1 MNKGVEA
8 AHGQPRSQPQTST
21 KIMGKNLKGKTA
33 FIIAI
38 LVVFCYGIVGIPHSL
53 SPAGLKQGLTDR
65 IKLGLDLKGGIH
77 LVLKVRVEEAVA
89 STSDRD
95 VQRIKADFEK
105 AGITGATVSKLDPSH
120 PDVITVSGVPQA
132 KSSDA
137 RSLLQGNDYSTY
149 DLSSTSDGSEKLTLK
164 LGAIRDIQ
172 TQTIQHSIETINDR
186 VNALGVA
193 EATVQPY
200 GLGDNEILVE
210 LPGIS
215 DPDRVRDAI
224 NSTSKLAIYAVVQ
237 AGTPQGPWESDQA
250 AMTALG
256 GVVPP
261 DDMLVHGN
269 ATPTSPDAVYL
280 LERASQ
286 VEGTDFRDAQPSTD
300 VNGRPNLHFT
310 LTTDAGDRFYKYTSA
325 HSRDSATPGSMAIVL
340 GGKVKEVASINS
352 AIRDQ
357 GEIEGSFSKSE
368 VDNLSLMLRTGA
380 LPASIDIL
388 ETRTV
393 GASLGEASIHQGVVA
408 AIAGMLAVMAF
419 MLIYYRGAGINADL
433 ALILNLVILLGFMG
447 FCGATLTLP
456 GIAGVILTIGMGVDS
471 NVLIFERIREE
482 LNLGKTA
489 AVAVQQGFAHA
500 WITIVDTHVTT
511 IVSAAILFLF
521 GTGPVKGFA
530 VTLTFGLLAN
540 LFTAVFVSRLIFDAI
555 LAKKERGAAL
565 SI

>member
-1 MNKGVEA
+1 
-8 AHGQPRSQPQTST
+8 
-21 KIMGKNLKGKTA
+21 MGTNLKGKTA
-33 FIIAI
+33 FIFAL
-38 LVVFCYGIVGIPHSL
+38 LVVFCYGIFGIPGSL
-53 SPAGLKQGLTDR
+53 GPKGLKQALTDR

-77 LVLKVRVEEAVA
+77 LVLYVHVDEATA
-89 STSDRD
+89 STTDRD
-95 VQRIKADFEK
+95 AQRIQADMEK
-105 AGITGATVSKLDPSH
+105 AGITGVSAVKLDAAH
-120 PDVITVSGVPQA
+120 PEILTVTGVPPA
-132 KSSDA
+132 KASDA
-137 RSLLQGNDYSTY
+137 RAILQGTDYSTY
-149 DLSSTSDGSEKLTLK
+149 DVSTNPDGSDKLTMK
-164 LGAIRDIQ
+164 PGAIRDLQ
-172 TQTIQHSIETINDR
+172 AHTLDQSIETIRDR
-186 VNALGVA
+186 VDTLGVA
-193 EATVQPY
+193 EAEVQRY

-215 DPDRVRDAI
+215 DPAQVEDAI
-224 NSTSKLAIYAVVQ
+224 KSTSKLAVYAVVS
-237 AGTPQGPWESDQA
+237 GPYENDQA
-250 AMTALG
+250 AMTALSNM
-256 GVVPP
+256 VPP
-261 DDMLVHGN
+261 EDQLVHG
-269 ATPTSPDAVYL
+269 TTSPTSPDQVWL
-280 LERASQ
+280 LERRSQ

-310 LTTDAGDRFYKYTSA
+310 LTTEAGDRFYKYTSA
-325 HSRDSATPGSMAIVL
+325 HSKDSASPGSMAIVL

-357 GEIEGSFSKSE
+357 GEIEGTFSKAE

-433 ALILNLVILLGFMG
+433 ALFLNLVILLGFMG
-447 FCGATLTLP
+447 FSGATLTLP

-482 LNLGKTA
+482 INAGKTA
-489 AVAVQQGFAHA
+489 AAAIQHAFAMRGA
-500 WITIVDTHVTT
+500 LVTIVDTHVTT
-511 IVSAAILFLF
+511 IVSAAILFLL

-540 LFTAVFVSRLIFDAI
+540 LFTAVFVSRVIFDAI
-555 LAKKERGAAL
+555 LARKERGAAL

>member
-1 MNKGVEA
+1 
-8 AHGQPRSQPQTST
+8 
-21 KIMGKNLKGKTA
+21 MGTNLKGKTA
-33 FIIAI
+33 FIFAL
-38 LVVFCYGIVGIPHSL
+38 LVVFCYGIFGIPGSL
-53 SPAGLKQGLTDR
+53 GPKGLKQALTDR

-77 LVLKVRVEEAVA
+77 LVLYVHVDEATA
-89 STSDRD
+89 STTDRD
-95 VQRIKADFEK
+95 AQRIQADLEK
-105 AGITGATVSKLDPSH
+105 AGITGASAVKLDAAH
-120 PDVITVSGVPQA
+120 PEVLTVTGVPPA
-132 KSSDA
+132 KASDA
-137 RSLLQGNDYSTY
+137 RAILQGTDYSTY
-149 DLSSTSDGSEKLTLK
+149 DVSTNPDGSDKLTMK
-164 LGAIRDIQ
+164 PGAIRDLQ
-172 TQTIQHSIETINDR
+172 AHTLDQSIETIRDR
-186 VNALGVA
+186 VDTLGVA
-193 EATVQPY
+193 EAEVQRY

-215 DPDRVRDAI
+215 DPAQVEDAI
-224 NSTSKLAIYAVVQ
+224 KSTSKLAVYAVVS
-237 AGTPQGPWESDQA
+237 GPYENDQA
-250 AMTALG
+250 AMTALSNM
-256 GVVPP
+256 VPP
-261 DDMLVHGN
+261 EDQLVHG
-269 ATPTSPDAVYL
+269 TTSPTSPDQVWL

-300 VNGRPNLHFT
+300 VNGRPNLRFT
-310 LTTDAGDRFYKYTSA
+310 LTTEAGDRFYKYTSA
-325 HSRDSATPGSMAIVL
+325 HSKDSASPGSMAIVL

-357 GEIEGSFSKSE
+357 GEIEGTFSKAE

-433 ALILNLVILLGFMG
+433 ALFLNLVILLGFMG
-447 FCGATLTLP
+447 YSGATLTLP

-482 LNLGKTA
+482 INAGKTA
-489 AVAVQQGFAHA
+489 ASAVQQGFGHA

-540 LFTAVFVSRLIFDAI
+540 LFTAVFVSRVIFDAI
-555 LAKKERGAAL
+555 LARKERGAAL